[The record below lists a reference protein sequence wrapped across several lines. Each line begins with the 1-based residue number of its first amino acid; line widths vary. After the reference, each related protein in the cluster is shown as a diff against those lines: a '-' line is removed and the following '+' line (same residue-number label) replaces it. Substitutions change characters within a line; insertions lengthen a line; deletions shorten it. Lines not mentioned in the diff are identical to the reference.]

1 MDDVCGLPSGGSVPI
16 AARALPPEGAPPG
29 LPPRVVVTEP
39 AADLVRV
46 LVGRHGPV
54 MLHQSG
60 GCCDGSAPMC
70 YPDGEFRVGQRDVLV
85 GEVDLGAD
93 GPSGADGPEPP
104 GAPAVARTPSSP
116 SSTRVR
122 VWISGTQFET
132 WKHTQ
137 LVLDAVP
144 GRGSGFSLEN
154 PTGRRFLSRAR
165 MFDAAEQEALAAFP
179 PRTGADLEE

>member
-1 MDDVCGLPSGGSVPI
+1 MP
-16 AARALPPEGAPPG
+16 A
-29 LPPRVVVTEP
+29 RVVVTEP
-39 AADLVRV
+39 AAQLIRELVE
-46 LVGRHGPV
+46 RHGPV
-54 MLHQSG
+54 MFHQSG

-85 GEVDLGAD
+85 GEVDLA
-93 GPSGADGPEPP
+93 P
-104 GAPAVARTPSSP
+104 GARDVPAGDEDEARLSSSS

-122 VWISGTQFET
+122 VWISGPQFDT

-154 PTGRRFLSRAR
+154 PTGKRFLSRAR
-165 MFDAAEQEALAAFP
+165 TFDERELAALEEFP
-179 PRTGADLEE
+179 PATGADPGA

>member
-1 MDDVCGLPSGGSVPI
+1 MDDVCGLPSGGSVSI
-16 AARALPPEGAPPG
+16 AARALPPEGAPAA
-29 LPPRVVVTEP
+29 LPARVVVTEP
-39 AADLVRV
+39 AAQLIRELVE
-46 LVGRHGPV
+46 RHGPV
-54 MLHQSG
+54 MFHQSG

-85 GEVDLGAD
+85 GEVDLAQGARD
-93 GPSGADGPEPP
+93 VPADDDDE
-104 GAPAVARTPSSP
+104 ARRNSSS

-122 VWISGTQFET
+122 VWISGPQFDT

-154 PTGRRFLSRAR
+154 PTGKRFLSRAR
-165 MFDAAEQEALAAFP
+165 TFDERELALLEEFP
-179 PRTGADLEE
+179 PKLGGELED

>member
-16 AARALPPEGAPPG
+16 AARALPPEGAPAE
-29 LPPRVVVTEP
+29 LPARVVVTEP
-39 AADLVRV
+39 AAQLIRELVE
-46 LVGRHGPV
+46 RHGPV
-54 MLHQSG
+54 MFHQSG

-85 GEVDLGAD
+85 GEVDLAQGD
-93 GPSGADGPEPP
+93 RDV
-104 GAPAVARTPSSP
+104 PAGDDDEARLNSSS

-122 VWISGTQFET
+122 FWISGSQFDT

-154 PTGRRFLSRAR
+154 PTGKRFLSRAR
-165 MFDAAEQEALAAFP
+165 TFDERELALLEEFP
-179 PRTGADLEE
+179 PKLGGELED

>member
-1 MDDVCGLPSGGSVPI
+1 MDDVCGLPSGGSVRI
-16 AARALPPEGAPPG
+16 AARALPPEGAPAT
-29 LPPRVVVTEP
+29 LPARVVVTEP
-39 AADLVRV
+39 AAQLIRELVE
-46 LVGRHGPV
+46 RHGPV
-54 MLHQSG
+54 MFHQSG

-85 GEVDLGAD
+85 GEVDLA
-93 GPSGADGPEPP
+93 P
-104 GAPAVARTPSSP
+104 GARDVPAGDDDEERLSSSS

-122 VWISGTQFET
+122 VWISGPQFDT

-154 PTGRRFLSRAR
+154 PTGKRFLSRAR
-165 MFDAAEQEALAAFP
+165 TFDELELAALEEFP
-179 PRTGADLEE
+179 PATGADPGV